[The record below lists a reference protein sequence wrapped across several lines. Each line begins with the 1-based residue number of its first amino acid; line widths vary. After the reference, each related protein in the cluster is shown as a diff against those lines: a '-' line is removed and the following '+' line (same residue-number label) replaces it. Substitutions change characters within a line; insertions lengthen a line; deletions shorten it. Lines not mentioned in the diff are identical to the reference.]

1 MVKIGN
7 WDHHSAYKM
16 FTIIKFKFA
25 LFIHSINHL
34 LLTCGYCFT
43 IAMFFK
49 ENLQGVCLTNQSKAV
64 LKIRPEMKIKTKTVQ
79 LHCTLICYIK
89 MKNVFLSRF

>member
-1 MVKIGN
+1 
-7 WDHHSAYKM
+7 
-16 FTIIKFKFA
+16 
-25 LFIHSINHL
+25 
-34 LLTCGYCFT
+34 
-43 IAMFFK
+43 MFFK

-89 MKNVFLSRF
+89 MKNVFLSRFLSTIKIKIKIADLKVAGPPR

>member
-1 MVKIGN
+1 
-7 WDHHSAYKM
+7 
-16 FTIIKFKFA
+16 
-25 LFIHSINHL
+25 
-34 LLTCGYCFT
+34 
-43 IAMFFK
+43 MFFQ

-89 MKNVFLSRF
+89 MKNVFLSRFLSTIKIKIKITDLKVAGPPR